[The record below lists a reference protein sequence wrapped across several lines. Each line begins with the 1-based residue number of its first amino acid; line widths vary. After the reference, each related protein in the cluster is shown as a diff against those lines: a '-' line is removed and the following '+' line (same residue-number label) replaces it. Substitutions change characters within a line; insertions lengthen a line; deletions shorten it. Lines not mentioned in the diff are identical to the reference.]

1 MQVIISKDNEKIKE
15 IKKLK
20 EKKYRDSENLFI
32 IEGIKIVKEAIEE
45 NQNIKNIVICEDC
58 VNDGTIEAKLLLKIA
73 KYNCIYVDEKV
84 FSNITE
90 VQNPQGILAVIN
102 KKNEFDQ

>member
-73 KYNCIYVDEKV
+73 KCV
-84 FSNITE
+84 
-90 VQNPQGILAVIN
+90 
-102 KKNEFDQ
+102 